1 MLWWILYTK
10 SSSIIYF
17 SSWDLFTDKPS
28 VPVGP
33 LECSAAT
40 EDSITLSWQPPASNG
55 GSPLTSYIVEK
66 SDVRKPKW
74 VRVGKVSADQTS
86 TTVESLLENVGY
98 FFRVL
103 AENKVGVSPPLENE
117 LPFKA
122 KSPYG
127 EFFTPAEL
135 LSFKVQKFYRF
146 FIYIFFIILV
156 CSPTPSPCPSVCL
169 SVCLSLSLCFAVCP
183 FVSVG
188 LPLLLSLSLSIHLT
202 IRFLVSFSLFIC
214 LPVCLSL
221 SLAFAVTSTTPDTF
235 CQLGVRLCL
244 K

>member
-1 MLWWILYTK
+1 M
-10 SSSIIYF
+10 
-17 SSWDLFTDKPS
+17 FTDKPS
-28 VPVGP
+28 APVGP

-135 LSFKVQKFYRF
+135 LSFKVQEFYSF
-146 FIYIFFIILV
+146 FYIYIFFIILV
-156 CSPTPSPCPSVCL
+156 CSPTHPITLSVCQSASLSLSLSVFLSFYLCLLVSLSFSLFLCQSICPSVSWSLSLCSSVCL
-169 SVCLSLSLCFAVCP
+169 SVGLSLTF
-183 FVSVG
+183 
-188 LPLLLSLSLSIHLT
+188 T
-202 IRFLVSFSLFIC
+202 
-214 LPVCLSL
+214 
-221 SLAFAVTSTTPDTF
+221 VTSTTPDTF

-244 K
+244 KRCQAVP

>member
-1 MLWWILYTK
+1 M
-10 SSSIIYF
+10 
-17 SSWDLFTDKPS
+17 FTDKPS
-28 VPVGP
+28 APVGP

-127 EFFTPAEL
+127 EFFTPADL
-135 LSFKVQKFYRF
+135 LSFKVQEFYRF

-169 SVCLSLSLCFAVCP
+169 SVCLSLSLFFCLSICVCWSP
-183 FVSVG
+183 
-188 LPLLLSLSLSIHLT
+188 SLSLSFSVSPSVHPFLGLFLSVHLSVCL
-202 IRFLVSFSLFIC
+202 LVSL
-214 LPVCLSL
+214 
-221 SLAFAVTSTTPDTF
+221 
-235 CQLGVRLCL
+235 
-244 K
+244 

>member
-1 MLWWILYTK
+1 MCIRD
-10 SSSIIYF
+10 S
-17 SSWDLFTDKPS
+17 LFTDKPS
-28 VPVGP
+28 APVGP
-33 LECSAAT
+33 LECSATT

-127 EFFTPAEL
+127 EFSTPAEL
-135 LSFKVQKFYRF
+135 LSFKVQEFYRF
-146 FIYIFFIILV
+146 VIYI
-156 CSPTPSPCPSVCL
+156 
-169 SVCLSLSLCFAVCP
+169 
-183 FVSVG
+183 
-188 LPLLLSLSLSIHLT
+188 
-202 IRFLVSFSLFIC
+202 
-214 LPVCLSL
+214 
-221 SLAFAVTSTTPDTF
+221 
-235 CQLGVRLCL
+235 
-244 K
+244 